1 MVFIFLQWYLSTIHF
16 YRKTQKIDLSEK
28 WKSSVLNKV
37 KNMLAYNYK
46 HERCSCELVV
56 HYSLYM
62 IWVFPIIPL
71 RWQTFRWK
79 SNTDVN
85 KLHKGSVNVRA
96 VVSGSLPFLLNP
108 VLAKLTSNTF
118 NLWGPGEGVFTLA
131 WVMCASERMNLV
143 VRLSS
148 KSLLNWSQTWG
159 SLARNETG
167 QLEHTDTH
175 KQGERETYCI
185 LTFTYLFFF
194 YISEEA
200 TLFSKHIS
208 DTNIYLWHI
217 YIY

>member
-1 MVFIFLQWYLSTIHF
+1 M
-16 YRKTQKIDLSEK
+16 
-28 WKSSVLNKV
+28 
-37 KNMLAYNYK
+37 
-46 HERCSCELVV
+46 V
-56 HYSLYM
+56 HYHLYM
-62 IWVFPIIPL
+62 IWVFPTIPL

-85 KLHKGSVNVRA
+85 KLHKGCVNARA

-118 NLWGPGEGVFTLA
+118 NLWGPGEGVFTLT
-131 WVMCASERMNLV
+131 WLMCASERMNLV

-175 KQGERETYCI
+175 KQGERDVLHTDLYLSI
-185 LTFTYLFFF
+185 LFLHFTSGNFIFKAHF
-194 YISEEA
+194 RQ
-200 TLFSKHIS
+200 
-208 DTNIYLWHI
+208 
-217 YIY
+217 